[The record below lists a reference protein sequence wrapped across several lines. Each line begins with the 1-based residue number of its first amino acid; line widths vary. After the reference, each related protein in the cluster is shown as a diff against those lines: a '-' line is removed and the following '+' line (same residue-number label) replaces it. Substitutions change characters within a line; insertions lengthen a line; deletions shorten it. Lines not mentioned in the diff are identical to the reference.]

1 MISHLLYDLCS
12 LSTYIKSK
20 ENRHNSFNFFILLIN
35 METYQQQRPITPPSE
50 RKQVDHDLRMPA
62 QTTTVK
68 DTKNPFNTG
77 DSTLNDTRAYP
88 SQRNDTT
95 RRIEHEVL
103 SILKWKNPVR
113 SAAILGLTVGSILL
127 TRWYSL
133 LQIGSSLL
141 TLAIGINLVYV
152 NLVLQSQKVLT
163 NQDAAHLFFFG
174 LIHSDVIHNRTHAMI
189 DRQNVRHYSNVMTEV
204 AETVIRALTRIV
216 FIENTWTSA
225 KWMSIFFVVWKI
237 SAHVSTMNIILGFVV
252 SAFVFPRLYISNK
265 DVVDAQL
272 HKGQTLLQSGIK
284 QAHTAATSAVQDTY
298 AKSRAFVAQAGTT
311 GTDAKNTMTK
321 QSVTVKED

>member
-1 MISHLLYDLCS
+1 MD
-12 LSTYIKSK
+12 
-20 ENRHNSFNFFILLIN
+20 
-35 METYQQQRPITPPSE
+35 TYQQQRPITPPSE
-50 RKQVDHDLRMPA
+50 RKHEVPA
-62 QTTTVK
+62 TAPHNYQTTNTTTAAAVPNAPMSHQ
-68 DTKNPFNTG
+68 TTSKNPFAGEQTQ
-77 DSTLNDTRAYP
+77 

-95 RRIEHEVL
+95 RRIENEVL

-113 SAAILGLTVGSILL
+113 SAAILGVTVGSILL

-152 NLVLQSQKVLT
+152 NLVLQSQKVLA
-163 NQDAAHLFFFG
+163 NQEAAHPYN
-174 LIHSDVIHNRTHAMI
+174 DVIHNRTHAMI

-204 AETVIRALTRIV
+204 AETLIRALTRIV

-272 HKGQTLLQSGIK
+272 QKGQTLLQTGIK
-284 QAHTAATSAVQDTY
+284 QAQTAASSAVQDTY